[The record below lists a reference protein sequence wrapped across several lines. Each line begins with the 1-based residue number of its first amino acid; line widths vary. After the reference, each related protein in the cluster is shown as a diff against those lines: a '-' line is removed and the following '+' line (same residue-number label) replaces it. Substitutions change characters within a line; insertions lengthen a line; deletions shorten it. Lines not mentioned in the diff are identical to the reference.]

1 MKLVRQPYF
10 VPETKKLDDL
20 LKNFKQK
27 IHLAI
32 VVDEY
37 GGVEGLI
44 TLEDI
49 IEEIVGDIK
58 DEFDDDENDD
68 YTILGDGKY
77 IFDGKIPLLDMYRIL
92 DVEGEDFEEIKGEAE
107 TIAGLIL
114 EIKGGFP
121 RKGEII
127 TLKNYEF
134 TVEHIDRRRIHRIKL
149 EVK

>member
-1 MKLVRQPYF
+1 MLFTINIVARSLSGSSNSF
-10 VPETKKLDDL
+10 WIWSAVDL
-20 LKNFKQK
+20 SESAIFFKSILSNEKN
-27 IHLAI
+27 A
-32 VVDEY
+32 VSEA
-37 GGVEGLI
+37 E
-44 TLEDI
+44 
-49 IEEIVGDIK
+49 IK